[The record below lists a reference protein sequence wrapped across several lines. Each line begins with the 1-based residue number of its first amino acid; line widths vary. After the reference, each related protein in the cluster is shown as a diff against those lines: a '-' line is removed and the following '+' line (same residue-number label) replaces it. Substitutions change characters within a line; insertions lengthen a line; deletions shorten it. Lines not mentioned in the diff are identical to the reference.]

1 MNFFFIFKNELLLAR
16 TSRQFK
22 FSGQIS
28 AFYNHENQADRQSCH
43 SSSKPCSEIE
53 GLIWNILPQ
62 LWLKLLL
69 HTFQFIAMT
78 MHRFFTTVCC
88 IKFNKNVIG
97 MPLCTQN
104 CRAPLF
110 MTTKWSRNRGGG
122 TTKMPIPCMPANR
135 YITAQVTLL
144 RKKYDHCINQ
154 CVQSSW
160 LLSWL
165 GSIFHVAKSN
175 LD

>member
-1 MNFFFIFKNELLLAR
+1 MNFFFNFKNELLLAR

-28 AFYNHENQADRQSCH
+28 GFYNQENQADRQSCH

-69 HTFQFIAMT
+69 HTFQCIAMT
-78 MHRFFTTVCC
+78 MHRFFYHSVLHQ
-88 IKFNKNVIG
+88 IQQKRNWDYK
-97 MPLCTQN
+97 PLCTQN

-110 MTTKWSRNRGGG
+110 MTTKWSL
-122 TTKMPIPCMPANR
+122 PCMPVNR

-165 GSIFHVAKSN
+165 GSIFHGAKSN
-175 LD
+175 LG